1 MLANFK
7 LKMKQNASSMLPSN
21 NTTTTTIRQRS
32 VNASLQITMYIGIGI
47 LALPGN
53 FILVYLSSFTTKLKM
68 EGLALLHN
76 LAISDICII
85 FVGVPFTIANLS
97 TEYGVVTEG
106 GLCQAQGLL
115 VGRRRFKSVLIGLWA
130 LCYISNILCTCET
143 TIVYKPWNHKN

>member
-1 MLANFK
+1 ML
-7 LKMKQNASSMLPSN
+7 NASSSMLPSN
-21 NTTTTTIRQRS
+21 TTTTIRQRS
-32 VNASLQITMYIGIGI
+32 VDASLQITMYIGIGI

-68 EGLALLHN
+68 EGLALLRN

-97 TEYGVVTEG
+97 TEYGVVMKG

-115 VGRRRFKSVLIGLWA
+115 GGWKA
-130 LCYISNILCTCET
+130 L
-143 TIVYKPWNHKN
+143 